1 MSGNKEIIVYYTAD
15 EDLTDPETPLNP
27 DPGDG
32 TDIGDGE
39 VPLNPDPGTGETGI
53 PDTDVPTTDIPETGD
68 SMGLWLALAALS
80 AGGLAV
86 LTVTERRKKA

>member
-1 MSGNKEIIVYYTAD
+1 M
-15 EDLTDPETPLNP
+15 
-27 DPGDG
+27 
-32 TDIGDGE
+32 
-39 VPLNPDPGTGETGI
+39 

-86 LTVTERRKKA
+86 LTLAERRKKA